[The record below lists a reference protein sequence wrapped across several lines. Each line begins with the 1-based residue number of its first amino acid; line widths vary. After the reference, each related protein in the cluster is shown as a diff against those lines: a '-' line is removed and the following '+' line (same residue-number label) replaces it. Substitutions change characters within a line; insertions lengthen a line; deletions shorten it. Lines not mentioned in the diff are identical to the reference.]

1 MWNFLPAPKIAG
13 TERVMPLATTEAR
26 VREILSLVPV
36 TRISDLTPLDPLALP
51 VFSAVTP
58 LAVDLTSH
66 LGKGRDAPSAKVSAL
81 MEAVERVS
89 AEAPGPGVA
98 RRARYADLRGDRAQ
112 DVVDPVTLTLPSDS
126 AYHPEKVFTW
136 LQSHELV
143 ARRPVWM
150 ASDLVTSPPT
160 EGVLREVD
168 TNGLAAGNT
177 HLEAAVHGICEVIE
191 RDAWS
196 QHEFLTQF
204 GDARTP
210 QPPMRSIDLATL
222 PEEAGSWAERI
233 RSGGL
238 DLALHDITNDVGVA
252 TFRALLTDPHYMTPS
267 GPQPLCFQG
276 FGTHPNAAT
285 AALRALTESVQ
296 ARLSIIQ
303 GARDAYNT
311 APSSRRTFTQA
322 RRAQLPSSASLPFS
336 SVASARH
343 DDVLADLH
351 FLLDRLLGSGFERVV
366 VTDLTRPQFSI
377 PVVRVR
383 VPGLSAYVVNRRRVD
398 WRCLRH
404 LL

>member
-1 MWNFLPAPKIAG
+1 MWKFRPAPKIPG
-13 TERVMPLATTEAR
+13 TERVVPTATTEAR

-58 LAVDLTSH
+58 LAADLTSH

-89 AEAPGPGVA
+89 AEAPALGVA
-98 RRARYADLRGDRAQ
+98 RRARYADLCAEGAE
-112 DVVDPVTLTLPSDS
+112 DVVDPVTLTLPGDS
-126 AYHPEKVFTW
+126 TYHPEKVFTW
-136 LQSHELV
+136 LQSHDLI

-150 ASDLVTSPPT
+150 ASDLVTSPPN
-160 EGVLREVD
+160 EGLLREVD

-177 HLEAAVHGICEVIE
+177 HLEATVHGICEVIE

-196 QHEFLTQF
+196 QHEFVTQF

-210 QPPMRSIDLATL
+210 EPPLRSIDLATL
-222 PEEAGSWAERI
+222 PDAAGCWAERI
-233 RSGGL
+233 RNGGL
-238 DLALHDITNDVGVA
+238 GLALHDITSDVGVA
-252 TFRALLTDPHYMTPS
+252 TFRALLTDPNYMTPS
-267 GPQPLCFQG
+267 GPRPLRFQG
-276 FGTHPNAAT
+276 FGSHPNAGI

-303 GARDAYNT
+303 GARDDYNT
-311 APSSRRTFTQA
+311 APSSRRTYTRA
-322 RRAQLPSSASLPFS
+322 RRAQLASSASLPFS
-336 SVASARH
+336 SVPNAGH
-343 DDVLADLH
+343 DDVLDDLH
-351 FLLDRLLGSGFERVV
+351 FLLDRLLRSGFERVV
-366 VTDLTRPQFSI
+366 VTDLTRPKFSI

-383 VPGLSAYVVNRRRVD
+383 VPGLSAYVVNRRRID